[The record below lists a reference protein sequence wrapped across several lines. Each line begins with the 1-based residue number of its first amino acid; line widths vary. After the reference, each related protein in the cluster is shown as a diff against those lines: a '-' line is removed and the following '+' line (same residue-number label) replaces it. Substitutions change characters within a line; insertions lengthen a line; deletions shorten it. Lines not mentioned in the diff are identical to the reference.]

1 MVHSIEGGYEGV
13 VRIQAAQERAQWLAY
28 MNVVITIRALQ
39 KGRWFSRY
47 FISSQRSRSM
57 ESDNIHIAITRL
69 YIQCLLTSFVQFL
82 SHLILTEINFNSIG
96 TKSDYNW

>member
-1 MVHSIEGGYEGV
+1 
-13 VRIQAAQERAQWLAY
+13 
-28 MNVVITIRALQ
+28 
-39 KGRWFSRY
+39 
-47 FISSQRSRSM
+47 M

-96 TKSDYNW
+96 TKSDYN